1 MFGSLVEHF
10 IFNSQN
16 GGGRLKKLMSGGAAA
31 TVAVEG
37 SSGNGFM
44 LFLITLCLFLIKVL
58 LVMISYNI
66 VIPRIL
72 DSYSVDMKRFRT
84 ITFLETIFLV
94 ILFNNLFSRF

>member
-16 GGGRLKKLMSGGAAA
+16 GGSVMKKIMSGGAAA
-31 TVAVEG
+31 VAASEG

-66 VIPRIL
+66 VVPRML

-84 ITFLETIFLV
+84 ITFLESIFLV
-94 ILFNNLFSRF
+94 ILVNNLFSRF

>member
-16 GGGRLKKLMSGGAAA
+16 GGGIMKKMSGGVSVMPE
-31 TVAVEG
+31 T
-37 SSGNGFM
+37 SGNGFM

>member
-10 IFNSQN
+10 IFNSRN
-16 GGGRLKKLMSGGAAA
+16 SGAVMKKMMGGAAA
-31 TVAVEG
+31 AVAAEG

-66 VIPRIL
+66 VVPRIL
-72 DSYSVDMKRFRT
+72 ESYSVDMQRFRT
-84 ITFLETIFLV
+84 ISFLETIFLV

>member
-16 GGGRLKKLMSGGAAA
+16 GGSAMKKMAGGATSLMSD
-31 TVAVEG
+31 G

-66 VIPRIL
+66 VVPRIL

-84 ITFLETIFLV
+84 ITFLESIFLV

>member
-10 IFNSQN
+10 IYNTQN
-16 GGGRLKKLMSGGAAA
+16 GGNMMKKMAGGAAA
-31 TVAVEG
+31 ASE

-66 VIPRIL
+66 VVPRVL
-72 DSYSVDMKRFRT
+72 ESYSVDMQRFRT
-84 ITFLETIFLV
+84 ITFVESIFLV

>member
-1 MFGSLVEHF
+1 MFSSLVEHF
-10 IFNSQN
+10 IYNSNNSHN
-16 GGGRLKKLMSGGAAA
+16 GCASMKKMIGGAA
-31 TVAVEG
+31 VAAEG

-66 VIPRIL
+66 VVPRIL
-72 DSYSVDMKRFRT
+72 ESYSVDMNKFRP
-84 ITFLETIFLV
+84 ITFLESIFLV

>member
-10 IFNSQN
+10 IFNSRN
-16 GGGRLKKLMSGGAAA
+16 SGAAMKKMMGGAAA
-31 TVAVEG
+31 AVEG

-66 VIPRIL
+66 VVPRIL
-72 DSYSVDMKRFRT
+72 ESYSVDMQRFRP
-84 ITFLETIFLV
+84 ISFLESIFLV

>member
-16 GGGRLKKLMSGGAAA
+16 GGNAMKKMMGGAVAA
-31 TVAVEG
+31 AEG
-37 SSGNGFM
+37 SGGNGFM

-66 VIPRIL
+66 VVPRIL
-72 DSYSVDMKRFRT
+72 ESYSVDMQRFRT
-84 ITFLETIFLV
+84 ISFLESIFLV

>member
-16 GGGRLKKLMSGGAAA
+16 GGAAMKKMMGGAAA
-31 TVAVEG
+31 AAEG
-37 SSGNGFM
+37 SGGNGFM

-66 VIPRIL
+66 VVPRIL
-72 DSYSVDMKRFRT
+72 ESYSVDMQRFRT
-84 ITFLETIFLV
+84 ISFLESIFLV